1 MTIREVYGPFSQFE
15 RTLNKARLFSLS
27 CGIRTGCG
35 HYIFADSDFYASV
48 WTFFHTTKVAVND
61 TKPTRGNT
69 LMTEVKKIERLADDA
84 KHVAEQYAPLAMKD
98 VIAAALMMKRSAND
112 KTAGAKKAA

>member
-1 MTIREVYGPFSQFE
+1 MFE
-15 RTLNKARLFSLS
+15 RTLNNSRLFSDFCAYCLQS
-27 CGIRTGCG
+27 SVF
-35 HYIFADSDFYASV
+35 IFADSDFYASV